1 MNERNLSELQKE
13 YRAFFLGKM
22 ELYSVTSPAQLS
34 KEKKSEFF
42 TEIKKD
48 WAKHKLEKQQ
58 LKEANKKVLTL
69 VEEPIEVYEEYKNT
83 IKSNSFLRR
92 E

>member
-1 MNERNLSELQKE
+1 MNERKLSELQKE

-22 ELYSVTSPAQLS
+22 ELFGVTSPAQLP

-42 TEIKKD
+42 TEIKQD
-48 WAKHKLEKQQ
+48 WAKHKLEKQR
-58 LKEANKKVLTL
+58 LKAANNKVLTL
-69 VEEPIEVYEEYKNT
+69 VKEPVEVYEEYKKINKEASPT
-83 IKSNSFLRR
+83 K